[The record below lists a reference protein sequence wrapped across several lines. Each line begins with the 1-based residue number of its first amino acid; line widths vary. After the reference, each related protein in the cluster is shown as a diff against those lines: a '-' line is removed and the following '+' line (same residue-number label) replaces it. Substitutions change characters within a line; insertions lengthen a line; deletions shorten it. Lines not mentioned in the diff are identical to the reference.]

1 MSNIILFS
9 TGCPKCNVLKKKLDT
24 ANIEY
29 IVIDDINQMMSLG
42 ITTVPVL
49 KVDGEMLSYTDAV
62 KYVNKGGIK

>member
-1 MSNIILFS
+1 MKFMVCDLNTSNDF
-9 TGCPKCNVLKKKLDT
+9 K
-24 ANIEY
+24 ANY
-29 IVIDDINQMMSLG
+29 YIDDINQMMSLG